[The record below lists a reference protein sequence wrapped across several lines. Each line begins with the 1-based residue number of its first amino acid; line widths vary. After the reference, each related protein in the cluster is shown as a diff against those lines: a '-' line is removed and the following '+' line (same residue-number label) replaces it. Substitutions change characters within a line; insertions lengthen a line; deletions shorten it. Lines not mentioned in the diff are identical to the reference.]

1 MSSKENRVELLQG
14 TLDLIVLRAL
24 STMGP
29 QHAYGLAERLDQ
41 VADHPLNLNQGTLYP
56 ALLRLQQRGWIKSRW
71 AVSDNNRKA
80 KYYELTPRGR
90 RQIAREAASWE
101 RTVSLMD
108 RFLRHPAASEE

>member
-1 MSSKENRVELLQG
+1 MSRQVLQG
-14 TLDLIVLRAL
+14 TLDLMVLRTLEA
-24 STMGP
+24 MGP
-29 QHAYGLAERLDQ
+29 QHGFGLAKRILQVSEGTLD
-41 VADHPLNLNQGTLYP
+41 LNQGTLYP